1 MKNPVLPIL
10 LFIWLLTSCGSGQLD
25 SPYVYDSDP
34 NYSWGNTEFFGNYY
48 GNYGNKNNVISL
60 SLFSDSLKINDI
72 GNVTGTGQYLFL
84 EDIYV
89 SKTDTLLPAGA
100 YIVNDSGLPF
110 TVSPG
115 KKDTIDNEVYQQG
128 AYISYLENNSIN
140 STIKLITSGSFIVS
154 MQGMKYNIVF
164 DLKTA
169 DSKVLKGT
177 FTGQLPNYGGSAGL
191 KESFPR
197 KRLLYNR

>member
-1 MKNPVLPIL
+1 MKNPFLPIL
-10 LFIWLLTSCGSGQLD
+10 LFICLLTSCSGGQLD
-25 SPYVYDSDP
+25 SPYVYNSDP
-34 NYSWGNTEFFGNYY
+34 NYSWGYTEFFGNYY
-48 GNYGNKNNVISL
+48 GSYGNKNNVISL
-60 SLFSDSLKINDI
+60 SLFSDSLKTNDI
-72 GNVTGTGQYLFL
+72 GNVIGTGQYLFL

-89 SKTDTLLPAGA
+89 SKTDTLLPAGT

-128 AYISYLENNSIN
+128 TYISYLESNSIN
-140 STIKLITSGSFIVS
+140 STIKLITSGSFVVS
-154 MQGMKYNIVF
+154 VQGLRYNIVF

-169 DSKVLKGT
+169 DSNVLKGR
-177 FTGQLPNYGGSAGL
+177 FTGQLPNYGGSVGL
-191 KESFPR
+191 KESSPR

>member
-25 SPYVYDSDP
+25 STYVYDSDP

-48 GNYGNKNNVISL
+48 GSYGNKNNVISL

-154 MQGMKYNIVF
+154 VQGLKYNIAF

-191 KESFPR
+191 KESFPH